1 MLAHRERSGG
11 SHHGLGNGGCCKT
24 GEPAGILIDATGRNG
39 QHVGRPKWDRPGFDM
54 RLKDGGPAPPLAGEM
69 LSEAPPPPFA
79 GEMPL

>member
-1 MLAHRERSGG
+1 VG
-11 SHHGLGNGGCCKT
+11 
-24 GEPAGILIDATGRNG
+24 TGRASRDSE
-39 QHVGRPKWDRPGFDM
+39 VSM